1 MYRDSIRF
9 ITKIDVSNMPLRIRD
24 MWDSMSELDR
34 LMLIKEA
41 NRNAFQDALD
51 TLNENHS
58 WAVVEMMEDVRSNS

>member
-9 ITKIDVSNMPLRIRD
+9 ITKIDVSNMPLRIRS
-24 MWDSMSELDR
+24 MWDNMSELDR

-41 NRNAFQDALD
+41 NRSALQDALD

-58 WAVVEMMEDVRSNS
+58 WAVVEMMDK

>member
-24 MWDSMSELDR
+24 MWDNMSELDR

-41 NRNAFQDALD
+41 NRSALQDALD

-58 WAVVEMMEDVRSNS
+58 WAVVEMMDK